1 MGVAVKSMIIKDGEH
16 WQRGI
21 ELVLEKSLLY
31 TNFRHFQ
38 SDFLRCSTSRLKK
51 RKYDEVN
58 DQDIQTNQYND
69 INLYLKRLNGAVIK
83 TTSPMETVSK

>member
-1 MGVAVKSMIIKDGEH
+1 MNIDN
-16 WQRGI
+16 
-21 ELVLEKSLLY
+21 ELFVLEKSLLY

-58 DQDIQTNQYND
+58 DQDIQTNHYNNL
-69 INLYLKRLNGAVIK
+69 NLYYQRLNGAEIK
-83 TTSPMETVSK
+83 TTSLMETV